1 MAVTVLLELKA
12 KAGTGGGLAGVF
24 KEILPDTRKF
34 EGCIGVTV
42 LQNQDDPDTLVLVEE
57 WETRQHHEKY
67 MGWRTETGLVD
78 QLVAAIEG
86 PPSIRYFG
94 TADS

>member
-12 KAGTGGGLAGVF
+12 KSGTGDALAGVF
-24 KEILPDTRKF
+24 KQILPDTRAF
-34 EGCIGVTV
+34 EGCNGVTV
-42 LQNQDDPDTLVLVEE
+42 LQNEDDSDTLVLVEE
-57 WETRQHHEKY
+57 WDTKQHHEKY

-94 TADS
+94 TADA